1 MHVLLVYPRFPK
13 TFWSFNRALELV
25 GKQVL
30 MPPLGLI
37 TVAALLPKEWSLKLV
52 DTNIRAVSS
61 EEWSWADL
69 VIFSAMLVQKR
80 DLADKIQL
88 AKDRGL
94 SVAVGGPSPS
104 SMNRG
109 PIWRGSMPIARNWEY
124 PAGNRKEKSQICSRH
139 WLSSTPLQLKESL
152 RSSGAK
158 GCFGKA
164 VGCFGGS

>member
-37 TVAALLPKEWSLKLV
+37 TVAALLPEEWSLKLV

-61 EEWSWADL
+61 AEWSWADL

-80 DLADKIQL
+80 DLAD
-88 AKDRGL
+88 
-94 SVAVGGPSPS
+94 
-104 SMNRG
+104 
-109 PIWRGSMPIARNWEY
+109 
-124 PAGNRKEKSQICSRH
+124 QI
-139 WLSSTPLQLKESL
+139 
-152 RSSGAK
+152 
-158 GCFGKA
+158 
-164 VGCFGGS
+164 